1 MTKMIFVN
9 LPVADVAKSTAF
21 YEAIGFKKNPQFS
34 NEQASCMV
42 WSDTIHVMLL
52 SHEFYA
58 TFAVKPIADTHAV
71 SAALLCL
78 SRDSRAEVDAISA
91 AAIAAGGRKV
101 HDPEENGF
109 MYGAAFED
117 LDGHTFETMYMNM
130 AAAEQAMGQPEPVGA

>member
-1 MTKMIFVN
+1 MPKMIFVN

-21 YEAIGFKKNPQFS
+21 YEAIGFEKNAQFS
-34 NEQASCMV
+34 NEHASCLV
-42 WSDTIHVMLL
+42 WSETIHVMVL

-58 TFAVKPIADTHAV
+58 TFIKKPIADTHAT
-71 SAALLCL
+71 SAAILCL

-91 AAIAAGGRKV
+91 AAQAAGGRKL

-117 LDGHTFETMYMNM
+117 LDGHSFETMYMDM
-130 AAAEQAMGQPEPVGA
+130 AAMPASADADEPVAA